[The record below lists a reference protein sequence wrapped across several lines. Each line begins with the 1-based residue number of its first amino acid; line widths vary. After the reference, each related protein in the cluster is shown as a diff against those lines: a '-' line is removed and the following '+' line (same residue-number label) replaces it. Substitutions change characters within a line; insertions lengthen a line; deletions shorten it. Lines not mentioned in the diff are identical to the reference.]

1 MMPHCS
7 MLSMTDSVALCA
19 FCTQVFTAP
28 AVCLDT
34 SLNSDG
40 VKNEVVANHTLSRCY
55 CTMILFCVHN
65 LISFNKKPRQ
75 SLHRAPQ
82 MAAHIHYLTF
92 LLTTCIHTDDNLNKK
107 FKMWTQHSTRPVAAD
122 FQSTSCVI

>member
-28 AVCLDT
+28 VVCLDT
-34 SLNSDG
+34 SLNSVG

-55 CTMILFCVHN
+55 CTVNSNPMMLFCVHN
-65 LISFNKKPRQ
+65 LISFNKKP
-75 SLHRAPQ
+75 
-82 MAAHIHYLTF
+82 
-92 LLTTCIHTDDNLNKK
+92 
-107 FKMWTQHSTRPVAAD
+107 
-122 FQSTSCVI
+122 